1 MYGSYG
7 CTTSSLPLAGMDA
20 IERRIEFPRHIAE

>member
-1 MYGSYG
+1 MYGPYG